1 MQVQDFDANAKFDP
15 FKSQKPEPLNRS
27 VFKSSHPSLYLP
39 KHQYCKYV
47 MKSGRQKTGLNV
59 IKEKPKLNQQ
69 FAIMNL
75 MHQDVKRAQTKDDD
89 IYASIPSVESSY
101 PSQLS
106 LKG

>member
-1 MQVQDFDANAKFDP
+1 MQVQDFDANAKMDP
-15 FKSQKPEPLNRS
+15 FKSSKPESLNRS

-75 MHQDVKRAQTKDDD
+75 MQQDVKRVQTKDDD
-89 IYASIPSVESSY
+89 NYVSIPSIESSY

-106 LKG
+106 I